1 MPKKGKDPA
10 PFSHL
15 YGKKV
20 RNPHTFQR
28 CPMRGCDNCQCLLCG
43 KALAKGEQDTCG
55 TCARENDFGSYSKE
69 EVTAWMKGLA
79 SMHKMQLKNEH

>member
-1 MPKKGKDPA
+1 MPKPRNPA

-20 RNPHTFQR
+20 RHPHVFAK

-43 KALAKGEQDTCG
+43 ASLERDESNACRKCYV
-55 TCARENDFGSYSKE
+55 ENDFDGYTQE
-69 EVTAWMKGLA
+69 EIHDWFVSLVKL
-79 SMHKMQLKNEH
+79 SRVEVS